1 MKEKV
6 EEMGECQGARPGLIE
21 LTAIR
26 RVTRKGLKRLASLLL
41 EGMRKC
47 FIVDQQR
54 ETLPATFT
62 HHNLITQK
70 TAGAL
75 GLTS

>member
-6 EEMGECQGARPGLIE
+6 EEMGECQGARPSLIE

-41 EGMRKC
+41 EGMRNVSLY
-47 FIVDQQR
+47 ISR
-54 ETLPATFT
+54 ERLFQPLLHT
-62 HHNLITQK
+62 II
-70 TAGAL
+70 
-75 GLTS
+75 